1 SKPMPELEFPEL
13 KGLVSDEDS
22 ALFKGKRE
30 AINEFQYKE
39 LEELRTDYQHA
50 VNDLS
55 LERETA

>member
-1 SKPMPELEFPEL
+1 MPELEFPEL